1 MRLRFDGLKA
11 HHDRIWSGDLA
22 TTLYAI
28 HEAPWG
34 GKWCGLGG
42 KKQPHKISKGEIG
55 HILRRQWEITSPR
68 LRIPLWT
75 SPGSGAT
82 LGESREGT
90 RIWCTRFT
98 ISVLQGR
105 SAAIAMPSRLSRI
118 CAG

>member
-11 HHDRIWSGDLA
+11 HHDRIWPAISYGAVMPFMKLRGAASGADLTA
-22 TTLYAI
+22 RNNRTRSVKVRLDTSSDAN
-28 HEAPWG
+28 
-34 GKWCGLGG
+34 GKS
-42 KKQPHKISKGEIG
+42 H
-55 HILRRQWEITSPR
+55 
-68 LRIPLWT
+68 LWK

-98 ISVLQGR
+98 ISVLRGR
-105 SAAIAMPSRLSRI
+105 SAAIAMPLRLSRI